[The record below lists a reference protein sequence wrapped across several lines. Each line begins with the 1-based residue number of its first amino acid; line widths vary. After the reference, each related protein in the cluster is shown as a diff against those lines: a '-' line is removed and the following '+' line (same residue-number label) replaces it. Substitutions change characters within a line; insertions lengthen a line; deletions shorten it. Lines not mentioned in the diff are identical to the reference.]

1 MKKMIVMSVALLG
14 LFFGGMALNSANAN
28 TMQMHVAMQMPHA
41 AQQVLAA
48 NNHVG
53 IK

>member
-28 TMQMHVAMQMPHA
+28 TNANACCDANA
-41 AQQVLAA
+41 ACCPASPCC
-48 NNHVG
+48 
-53 IK
+53 K